1 MWTKLSRWMTS
12 FSVESVHHFGH
23 FPFTI
28 LTKLCMNTWI
38 SGLQFKISLL
48 RGCFSHKTAKMGY
61 FRYRLYAGNPVC
73 YYRIYYKI
81 LLQCLT
87 HKTQCS
93 SGSGL
98 VFTRFTTRYYYTVL
112 LTSLSVVVVVVLCCY
127 RIYCKIL
134 LHCLTHKSQCSS
146 GSGLMLLQDL
156 LQDTTTLSNSQVSV

>member
-1 MWTKLSRWMTS
+1 
-12 FSVESVHHFGH
+12 
-23 FPFTI
+23 
-28 LTKLCMNTWI
+28 
-38 SGLQFKISLL
+38 
-48 RGCFSHKTAKMGY
+48 MGY

-146 GSGLMLLQDL
+146 GSGLMFTGFTTRYYYTVLHTRLSVVVVVVLCCYRIYCKILLHCLTHKTQCSSGCGLVLLQDL
-156 LQDTTTLSNSQVSV
+156 LQDTTTLSYSQDSV